1 MSSEKQKINK
11 TKKKLLPQIHKL
23 MKMSV
28 TARLVLGECEM
39 EIEQILRLG
48 QGSIIELDT
57 KVKDA
62 MKLYINNEE
71 IARAKSVKIGEKIG
85 MQIEYISS
93 TEKRFKDLTDFE

>member
-1 MSSEKQKINK
+1 
-11 TKKKLLPQIHKL
+11 
-23 MKMSV
+23 
-28 TARLVLGECEM
+28 M